1 MSNKEII
8 SLFRLHASLLD
19 LHEENEWKIKPF
31 LSAIFQLEK
40 TEESLETKSIP
51 DLRKLGF
58 NQQISEKINEI
69 LHLGTFTDLQ
79 NLLDQ
84 TPKGIL
90 EVMQIKGL
98 GAKKVRILWK
108 ELKIESLQNL
118 FLACQENKVAKTK
131 GFGEKTQENILAQ
144 IKYIRS
150 NTGKKR
156 YAEAEK
162 YAYFLLDLFKKNF
175 DQVLITGQIRRKLEI
190 IDVVQLVVATESA
203 TKVHEFLNQI
213 PQIQEEQNQSGVFA
227 WRGFFDENNLKIE
240 VKICN
245 KKQFVSEI
253 FVNSADLDHLNYR
266 NKNHQTLLNIAKNKS
281 FESESQIYQLANL
294 PFIEPELR
302 EAMFEFEL
310 AEQNNLPKLL
320 EFNDLKGS
328 LHNHS
333 TYSDGKNTLAQMAEY
348 CKELG
353 YEYLGIADHS
363 KTAFYANGLS
373 EERVRK
379 QHQEIEELNAKLAPF
394 KILKGIESDILND
407 GSLDYSDEIL
417 ATFDFVVASVH
428 SNLNMN
434 EEKATQRLLKAISNP
449 YTTIL
454 GHPTGRLLLRREGYP
469 IDHQAVIDACAQ
481 HGVIIEINASPYRLD
496 LDWRWVHYAI
506 EKGVLLSINPDAHQK
521 EAYSEM
527 YYGVLVGRKGGLQK
541 ENTFNALNLAEIE
554 AFLKKRKSVKGIDLP
569 N

>member
-162 YAYFLLDLFKKNF
+162 YADFLLDLLEKNF
-175 DQVLITGQIRRKLEI
+175 DQALITGQIRRKLEI
-190 IDVVQLVVATESA
+190 VDVVQLVVATESA